1 MRLLLYCVLAAAAL
15 HFEAPAAVG
24 QKNMEPGQAA
34 NNSFYVKKPTWQE
47 TMLASR
53 VRLEQYIAEQ
63 KATIAGVELG
73 PWYVSVPLKTE
84 RFSDSLFGEQSV
96 DMEAKGGDGKAL
108 WTQRPDFEDGKVH
121 NLLEISP
128 PFTTYLFRKITT
140 ARALS
145 LVSSFGSNDGL
156 EVWLNGQKVLSR
168 NVGRAAAPDQDFLTL
183 NFKTGENTLLL
194 KVFNRASRTAFYFSP
209 QADPVHLLWEQ
220 MLRDFP
226 IQSGRLRADLGSAG
240 YIEWFRSTESAELE
254 RQVITRALEMHA
266 EDDEGLKREFDEL
279 SRQGVSGQDRRWL
292 DLYIRAVEAGLKID
306 LTLLDAPLL
315 FVKRHPYMAAHIYD
329 DYLEY
334 HPGGGIYIIENPAEA
349 FEKRRVRA
357 VIDPH
362 TAETLGVGVYR
373 DPDISWDGKRVVFAF
388 KGDEQGDTSI
398 YEIGIDGRG
407 LRRLTNPGI
416 TRCTHLNCASTG
428 VPSSGATDNA
438 GETHKCNHHSCPQEF
453 PIRAIGAGR
462 HDITPAY
469 LPDGRIVFT
478 STRPAGRVPCF
489 NSLVD
494 VLHVMDADGK
504 NIRCISVNNVTEFD
518 PAILPDG
525 RILFG
530 RWEYVDKTALYM
542 QSLWTIFPD
551 GTNETALFG
560 NNLAKPT
567 AILDARPVP
576 NTHLIAA
583 ALTPHNGQAVGAITV
598 IDPHLGKN
606 DLGAITNF
614 TPAYPT
620 EMDQGLKRG
629 PSDPWPLSKDVILI
643 ANNAEERGPHGVI
656 EMVDSAGNWQV
667 VYVEPDISCYSPM
680 LVKPRPR
687 PINVS
692 THLKPE
698 MTGRFFVQDVYSG
711 LRGVERGE
719 VKSLRVIEET
729 ARVSGIPG
737 GGRWWNQAFLV
748 SWQGAYTVKNIL
760 GAVPVYKDGSAY
772 FEVPAGRA
780 LYFEALDEQG
790 REIQR
795 MRTFV
800 QAAPGVTRSCVGC
813 HENKMTVAPNSKRAA
828 ARLYPPTKPKPESWG
843 SGFVDYPTMI
853 QPILDKH
860 CVSCHGGQ
868 KDIAGGIDLSGG
880 WTWAFN
886 ISYETLIKNTLVGFL
901 NCHNSSVNTARILL
915 PRTHGSGAAPLTEL
929 LIDGHNGR
937 IENLT
942 RDQRDMVLA
951 WMDTNCNYYGTW
963 NWTEH
968 AICSEIFNV
977 GTQLTEVMK
986 EAGCIQCHSG
996 KIGNDWVNL
1005 QNPQQSRILRA
1016 PLAKSENTLG
1026 LAWCRQREAREGI
1039 ALVNQSHQPPDVF
1052 APRKAPEPNRQGR
1065 PVVSFASNADAHYK
1079 AMLEI
1084 IRSGQKLALA
1094 KPRVDMP
1101 GAIINPGICRQLAP
1115 VPLPDKMPELKAKL
1129 STTGTV
1135 ILSWQRSAETIG
1147 LLFELHHSNQKD
1159 FTPSKETLL
1168 ATTTMFRFENQ
1179 QPSTG
1184 TQHYALLAVSG
1195 DRRTEPVRTTTEV
1208 PRLAPR
1214 ASIPTLAT
1222 YRVGGR

>member
-1 MRLLLYCVLAAAAL
+1 MRSHALRVLLYCVLVAAAVL
-15 HFEAPAAVG
+15 FEVPSAVG
-24 QKNMEPGQAA
+24 QKIAESGQVS
-34 NNSFYVKKPTWQE
+34 NDFFYVKKSTWQE

-53 VRLEQYIAEQ
+53 VRLQKHIAEQ
-63 KATIAGVELG
+63 KVLITGVELG

-84 RFSDSLFGEQSV
+84 KFSDSMFGEQAL
-96 DMEAKGGDGKAL
+96 DLEAKDADGKAL
-108 WTQRPDFEDGKVH
+108 WTKRLEYEDGKVH
-121 NLLEISP
+121 NLPELSTP
-128 PFTTYLFRKITT
+128 SSTYLFRKITT

-145 LVSSFGSNDGL
+145 LVSGFGSNDGL
-156 EVWLNGQKVLSR
+156 EVWLNDKKLLSR
-168 NVGRAAAPDQDFLTL
+168 DVRRAAAPDQDFLIL

-194 KVFNRASRTAFYFSP
+194 RVFNRGSRTAFYFSP
-209 QADPVHLLWEQ
+209 MSDPVGLLWEQ

-226 IQSGRLRADLGSAG
+226 IQSGRLRADLGAEG
-240 YIEWFRSTESAELE
+240 YIAWFRNDTSVELE
-254 RQVITRALEMHA
+254 QQMIAMALERRA
-266 EDDEGLKREFDEL
+266 EDDEGLRREFEQL
-279 SRQGVSGQDRRWL
+279 SRQGVLGQDRRWL
-292 DLYIRAVEAGLKID
+292 DLYIRAVEAGRKID
-306 LTLLDAPLL
+306 LSLLDAPLL

-334 HPGGGIYIIENPAEA
+334 HPGGGIYIIDNPAEA
-349 FEKRRVRA
+349 FEKHRVRA
-357 VIDPH
+357 VIDPD
-362 TAETLGVGVYR
+362 TPETLGVGVYR

-388 KGDEQGDTSI
+388 KGREQGDTSI
-398 YEIGIDGRG
+398 YEIGINGRG

-416 TRCTHLNCASTG
+416 ARCTHLHCASTG
-428 VPSSGATDNA
+428 TVSSGATDHA
-438 GETHKCNHHSCPQEF
+438 EETHKCNHHSCPQEF
-453 PIRAIGAGR
+453 PTRAIGTGR

-504 NIRCISVNNVTEFD
+504 NIRCISVNNVNEFD
-518 PAILPDG
+518 PAVLPDG

-551 GTNETALFG
+551 GTGETALFG

-576 NTHLIAA
+576 NTHLIAT

-614 TPAYPT
+614 TPVYPT
-620 EMDQGLKRG
+620 EMDQGLKKG

-643 ANNAEERGPHGVI
+643 ANNAEERGSHGVI
-656 EMVDSAGNWQV
+656 EMVDSAGNWQILHA
-667 VYVEPDISCYSPM
+667 EPDISCYSPM

-687 PINVS
+687 PNSVS
-692 THLKPE
+692 THLKPDT
-698 MTGRFFVQDVYSG
+698 TGKFFVQDIYRG
-711 LRGVERGE
+711 LKGVERGE

-748 SWQGAYTVKNIL
+748 SWQGAYTVKNVL
-760 GAVPVYKDGSAY
+760 GVVPVREDGSAY

-780 LYFEALDEQG
+780 LYFEALDEHG

-813 HENKMTVAPNSKRAA
+813 HENKMTVAPNSKRASA
-828 ARLYPPTKPKPESWG
+828 GLYPPTKPKLESWG
-843 SGFVDYPTMI
+843 SGFIDYPTMI

-860 CVSCHGGQ
+860 CVSCHGGE

-929 LIDGHNGR
+929 LINGHNGR
-937 IENLT
+937 IDKLT
-942 RDQRDMVLA
+942 RDQRDLILA

-968 AICSEIFNV
+968 ATCNEIFNV
-977 GTQLTEVMK
+977 GSQLTQVMK

-1005 QNPQQSRILRA
+1005 QNPQRSRILRA
-1016 PLAKSENTLG
+1016 PLAKSENNLG
-1026 LAWCRQREAREGI
+1026 LAWCRRREAREGI
-1039 ALVNQSHQPPDVF
+1039 TLVNQSHQPPDVF
-1052 APRKAPEPNRQGR
+1052 TRRKAPELNRQGQTI
-1065 PVVSFASNADAHYK
+1065 VSFASNADAHYQ
-1079 AMLEI
+1079 AMLDI
-1084 IRSGQKLALA
+1084 IRRGRKLALA

-1101 GAIINPGICRQLAP
+1101 GAIINPGICRQLVP
-1115 VPLPDKMPELKAKL
+1115 VPLPEKMPELKAKL

-1135 ILSWQRSAETIG
+1135 ILSWQRCAESIG
-1147 LLFELHHSNQKD
+1147 LLFELHQGNQKD

-1168 ATTTMFRFENQ
+1168 ATTTMFRFENK

-1184 TQHYALLAVSG
+1184 SQHYALLAISG
-1195 DRRTEPVRTTTEV
+1195 DRRTEPVRVTIEV
-1208 PRLAPR
+1208 PRLAAFNP
-1214 ASIPTLAT
+1214 
-1222 YRVGGR
+1222 